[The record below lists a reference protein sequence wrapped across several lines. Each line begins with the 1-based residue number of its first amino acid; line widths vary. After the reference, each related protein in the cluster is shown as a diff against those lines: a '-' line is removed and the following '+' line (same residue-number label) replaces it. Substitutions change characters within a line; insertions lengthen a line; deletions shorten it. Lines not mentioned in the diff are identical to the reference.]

1 MTQRPEW
8 QENLFD
14 RLEFVS
20 SSLTRKLFF
29 AFLLVSII
37 SVGLVGLTVGGI
49 LARQF
54 QSFIDAQSQTAI
66 SGQLLD
72 YYRENG
78 GWDEVGSAAIDN
90 RMTLDVGEAFV
101 LDADGN
107 IVLPIG
113 ENLDARLWWQEQIQ
127 QEILLEV
134 DGEIIG
140 RIVAEPIGQEFLT
153 TVRNTLIVA
162 SLGAIVIAFLL
173 ARLISRT
180 LTRPVR
186 ELTEA
191 TQAVARGA
199 PAPVVPVLT
208 RDEVGTLAQSFN
220 QMNAELTRSRE
231 LRRQLTADIAHELR
245 TPLGL
250 VLGHTEALRDGIL
263 PPSAETFSIIHD
275 ETVRLNRLVLD
286 LRTLSMAEADE
297 LTLEVAEVDVKE
309 LLKSVALA
317 HAATAAQ
324 AGVTVSTQFDSAELP
339 LLSVDGGRIAQV
351 LNNLVANALRY
362 VSEGGEVLLSTE
374 NDPSNNQIIL
384 AVKDDGVGISAEK
397 LPYIF
402 ERFYRADKSRS
413 RALGG
418 SGLGLAIAKS
428 LVERHGGELSAE
440 SELGKGTTFFIK
452 LPIESNKQ

>member
-1 MTQRPEW
+1 MNQRPEW

-14 RLEFVS
+14 RLEVIS
-20 SSLTRKLFF
+20 GSLTRKLFF

-54 QSFIDAQSQTAI
+54 QSFVDAQSQTAI

-78 GWDEVGSAAIDN
+78 GWDAVGSAAIDN
-90 RMTLDVGEAFV
+90 RVTLDVGEAFV

-107 IVLPIG
+107 VILPIG
-113 ENLDARLWWQEQIQ
+113 ENLDDRLWWQEQIQ
-127 QEILLEV
+127 QEILLEEG
-134 DGEIIG
+134 GEVIG
-140 RIVAEPIGQEFLT
+140 RIVAEPVGREFLT

-173 ARLISRT
+173 SRLISRT

-186 ELTEA
+186 ELTAA
-191 TQAVARGA
+191 TKAVAQGEIA
-199 PAPVVPVLT
+199 PTVPVLT
-208 RDEVGTLAQSFN
+208 RDEVGTLTQSFN
-220 QMNAELTRSRE
+220 QMNEELERSRE

-250 VLGHTEALRDGIL
+250 VLGHTEALRDGVL

-297 LTLEVAEVDVKE
+297 LTLEYAEVDPKE
-309 LLKSVALA
+309 LIERVAAL
-317 HAATAAQ
+317 HAATAAK
-324 AGVTVSTQFDSAELP
+324 AGVTISTASASDLP
-339 LLSVDGGRIAQV
+339 MLWVDGDRMTQV
-351 LNNLVANALRY
+351 LNNLVGNALRY
-362 VSEGGEVLLSTE
+362 VSEGSSVAVWAEHKPST
-374 NDPSNNQIIL
+374 NQITL

-397 LPYIF
+397 LPHIF
-402 ERFYRADKSRS
+402 ERFYRADKSRT
-413 RALGG
+413 RAEGG
-418 SGLGLAIAKS
+418 TGLGLAIAKS
-428 LVERHGGELSAE
+428 LVERHGGVISAE
-440 SELGKGTTFFIK
+440 SAEGKGTTFFIQ
-452 LPIESNKQ
+452 LPVKQPS